1 MWALEIFGKKSFYIL
16 VSDTKGSLLNFVF
29 TFPHS
34 SFKTVKK
41 NIPFFY
47 IFLWILISSLFVLSD
62 FLVCFRKEIYKL

>member
-1 MWALEIFGKKSFYIL
+1 MWALEIFGKKGFYIL

-41 NIPFFY
+41 KYSFFLY
-47 IFLWILISSLFVLSD
+47 FSLD
-62 FLVCFRKEIYKL
+62 FNLKSVCSQ